1 MFFIAVYKTTA
12 YEKINLL
19 TPCFIEC
26 VVLDKKVFSQLS
38 SQNNSSSV
46 FPSTRQMARQRLI
59 VGL

>member
-1 MFFIAVYKTTA
+1 MFFIAVYMTTA

-19 TPCFIEC
+19 TPCFIEG

-38 SQNNSSSV
+38 SQNNSSKVLS
-46 FPSTRQMARQRLI
+46 RALQIARQSLM